1 MNLNAEIT
9 NKQKLAHES
18 FENGFNCSQS
28 VLSVFAEELNLK
40 KDTALK
46 LATPFGAGMAYM
58 QETCGAVTGALMAIG
73 LKYGKG
79 EYGTSEDK
87 THAYNLSKQFIA
99 EFRKKHQSVCC
110 RDLLDG
116 IEMDTPDGMA
126 RIVELDFFR
135 TRCTHYVQ
143 DAVQIASE
151 ILNRDK

>member
-9 NKQKLAHES
+9 NKQKLALES
-18 FENGFNCSQS
+18 FKNGFNCSQS

-79 EYGTSEDK
+79 EFGTNEDK
-87 THAYNLSKQFIA
+87 THAYNQSKQFIA
-99 EFRKKHQSVCC
+99 EFRKKNQSVCC
-110 RDLLDG
+110 RNLLDG
-116 IEMDTPDGMA
+116 IDMNTPEGMA
-126 RIVELDFFR
+126 RIVEFDYFR
-135 TRCTHYVQ
+135 TRCCDYVA
-143 DAVQIASE
+143 DAVQIAEE